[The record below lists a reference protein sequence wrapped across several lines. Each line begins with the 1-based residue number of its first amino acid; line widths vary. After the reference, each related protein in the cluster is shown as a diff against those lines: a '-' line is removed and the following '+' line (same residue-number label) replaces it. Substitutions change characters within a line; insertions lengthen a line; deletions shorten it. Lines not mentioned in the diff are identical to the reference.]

1 MTEVKF
7 FKIYKKRRNLKSI
20 CGSKEKLELFW
31 KVVFAGLTQEKSNN
45 LGTFEM
51 KELKPRKYMIFIKI
65 ISAWQKKEQ

>member
-45 LGTFEM
+45 
-51 KELKPRKYMIFIKI
+51 
-65 ISAWQKKEQ
+65 KKFRNFWNERT